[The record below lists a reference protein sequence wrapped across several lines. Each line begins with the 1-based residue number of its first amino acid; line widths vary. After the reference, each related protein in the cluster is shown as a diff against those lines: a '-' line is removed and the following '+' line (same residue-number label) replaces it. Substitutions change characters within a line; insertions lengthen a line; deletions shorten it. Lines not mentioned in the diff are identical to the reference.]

1 MDRQTNIREK
11 VRQTEVKYTTIGG
24 QALLEGIL
32 MKGPFETAIATRS
45 ADGTICL
52 KTEPVSGLAKTYPVF
67 RKPFFRGI
75 AALVDSMTRGM
86 KAIEYSA
93 EQAGELGEDEK
104 PGLLEKLLGKRRAEK
119 VESTVMTVVL
129 AAAVIGLFFFLP
141 TWVTSWM
148 KPVLPNV
155 VLLNLFEGVLR
166 VLFFLGYVWAI
177 SRIPELKRVFMYHGA
192 EHKSIAC
199 YEHGEELTVENVR
212 KYPRLHPRCGTSFLA
227 NLVLL
232 SAILLS
238 FFGWPNPLLRL
249 LIRLLILPVLI
260 GLTYELNLWM
270 GRNSNAFSRLMQKP
284 GLFVQRVATV
294 REPSDDM
301 IEVAI
306 EALKAVIPE
315 DAEADRW

>member
-1 MDRQTNIREK
+1 MREK

>member
-1 MDRQTNIREK
+1 MRER
-11 VRQTEVKYTTIGG
+11 VQRTEVKYTTIGG

-45 ADGTICL
+45 PDGTICL
-52 KTEPVSGLAKTYPVF
+52 KTEPITGLAMTHPIF

-93 EQAGELGEDEK
+93 EQAGKQEKDETPGFLGK
-104 PGLLEKLLGKRRAEK
+104 ILGKRRAEK
-119 VESTVMTVVL
+119 VESTIMTFVL
-129 AAAVIGLFFFLP
+129 VSAVIGLFFFLP

-155 VLLNLFEGVLR
+155 VLLNLFEGILR

-199 YEHGEELTVENVR
+199 YEHGEALTVENVR

-238 FFGWPNPLLRL
+238 FFGWPSPFLRL

-270 GRNSNAFSRLMQKP
+270 SGNNNAFSRLMQKP

-294 REPSDDM
+294 REPLDDM